1 MLPSVINFKQLSIH
15 GIIYIMFKFLDYNFD
30 PDTYRAF
37 FRYQGADGIIFT
49 EKITFSKSSDEF
61 SQNNLEILDRALFL
75 AWIIIGTS
83 YYKAHPTTKVQLST
97 EIDSWQANF
106 FNHIYQEGLSQFAFE
121 NNLSRENLA
130 HFQATDGK
138 GPTIEALTLSLPY
151 DGEGNLVLQSGGKDS
166 LLVRKLLENAGIEF
180 TPWYAANSPAK
191 VYPAIIDSWK
201 TPPEIIVREID
212 LEKLRKSDGLNGHVP
227 VTYINESLALIQAI
241 LDHKNTVI
249 VSIAQE
255 GNEAH
260 TRIGDLAVNHQWSK
274 SWQAEQLLAEYVAK
288 YISPDLHV
296 GSPLRKYSELRVA
309 ELFVKNCWQ
318 DFGAKFSSCN
328 RANYQQGQQNQELTW
343 CADCAKCANSYLLFC
358 PFLPAE
364 QLQAVFGGE
373 ELFTKPSLT
382 DIYKGLLGI
391 DNFIKPFEC
400 VGTIEEL
407 RKAYEFRAED
417 YANLPFEVPASDFDY
432 LAEYPTQNFFANMC

>member
-1 MLPSVINFKQLSIH
+1 MQIHNSKQAVSH
-15 GIIYIMFKFLDYNFD
+15 GIIYIMFKFLDYNFN
-30 PDTYRAF
+30 PDTYQAF
-37 FRYQGADGIIFT
+37 FRYQGTDGIIFT
-49 EKITFSKSSDEF
+49 EKITFA
-61 SQNNLEILDRALFL
+61 NNLGSFDKNNFEILDRALFL
-75 AWIIIGTS
+75 AWILIGTS
-83 YYKAHPTTKVQLST
+83 YYKAHPTSELELST
-97 EIDSWQANF
+97 EIDNWQANF
-106 FNHIYQEGLSQFAFE
+106 FNHVYQEGLSQFAFE
-121 NNLSRENLA
+121 NNLTREDLA
-130 HFQATDGK
+130 HFQPVGKK

-151 DGEGNLVLQSGGKDS
+151 EGKGNLVLQSGGKDS
-166 LLVRKLLENAGIEF
+166 LLVGKLLENASIDS

-191 VYPAIIDSWK
+191 VYPSVIDSWK
-201 TPPEIIVREID
+201 IPPEITVREID
-212 LEKLRKSDGLNGHVP
+212 LANLRKSGGLNGHVP

-241 LDHKNTVI
+241 LNHKNTVI

-260 TRIGDLAVNHQWSK
+260 AQIGDLAVNHQWSK

-318 DFGAKFSSCN
+318 DFGTEFSSCN
-328 RANYQQGQQNQELTW
+328 RANYQQGQQNEELTW

-364 QLQAVFGGE
+364 QLQTIFGGE
-373 ELFTKPSLT
+373 ELFEKPSLT

-391 DNFIKPFEC
+391 DGFIKPFEC
-400 VGTIEEL
+400 VGTVDEL
-407 RKAYEFRAED
+407 RKAYELRGKD
-417 YANLPFEVPASDFDY
+417 YASLPFEVPTSNFDY
-432 LAEYPTQNFFANMC
+432 LAEYPAQDFFAKMF